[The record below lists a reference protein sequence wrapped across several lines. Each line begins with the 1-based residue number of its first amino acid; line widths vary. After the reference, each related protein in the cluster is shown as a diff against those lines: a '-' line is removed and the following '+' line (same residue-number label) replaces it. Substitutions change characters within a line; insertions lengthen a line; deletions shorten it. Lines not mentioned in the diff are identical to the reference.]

1 MIFFHHTVGSHEV
14 HGQNTAFHC
23 CVAYISFYQSG
34 LSVGLI
40 SAVLGMHLPG
50 PGSIILTQ
58 SFRYVAPVYLGDTI
72 TASAT
77 VKEIIPAKRRII
89 VDTAVV
95 NQDGNEVVVGETLL
109 IYPEVATSEDSI

>member
-23 CVAYISFYQSG
+23 CRLHMLLPERPVRGPYISG
-34 LSVGLI
+34 
-40 SAVLGMHLPG
+40 AGMHLPG

-109 IYPEVATSEDSI
+109 IYPETL